1 MNKTNNK
8 KRTKRTQKDG
18 WNKGVFTTKYRSSLY
33 LDEDLTKVLKK
44 ESKKLYDGVM
54 TRCINQSLREHFGLL
69 VR

>member
-18 WNKGVFTTKYRSSLY
+18 WNKGVFTTKFLSSLY